1 MVNYYKNVDGKITE
15 INAYETGCWINFTAP
30 DEDELDMLIDKFDID
45 PDFVKSALDAEES
58 SHIDC
63 ENGNA
68 LIIVDMPVAK
78 KNEKSITYHT
88 MPLGIILTDTNVI
101 TLCLRENVIIGE
113 FAEGVVRNAYPQFK
127 TQFVLSIILRVAMKY
142 LQYLKQIDKISDH
155 AEHELRKSMKNKEL
169 IQLLEIEKSLV
180 YFSSSLKA
188 NDATLEKISRGRLIK
203 LYDDDRE
210 FLDDVLIEVRQAID
224 MSNTHLN
231 ILASTM
237 DVFASIISNNLNIV
251 MKVLASITLLS
262 SIPTIISGIY
272 GMNVE
277 YLPFTE
283 KQYWWFPVLM
293 TGAIIAFVAY
303 ILKKKD
309 ML

>member
-1 MVNYYKNVDGKITE
+1 MINYYKNVNGKIAE
-15 INAYETGCWINFTAP
+15 ISSCEVGCWINCTAP
-30 DEDELDMLIDKFDID
+30 DEDEIDMLIDDFNID
-45 PDFVKSALDAEES
+45 PDFLKSALDAEES

-63 ENGNA
+63 EDGNT
-68 LIIVDMPVAK
+68 LIVVDIPVAK

-88 MPLGIILTDTNVI
+88 MPLGIILTETNVI
-101 TLCLRENVIIGE
+101 TLCLRENVVIGE
-113 FAEGVVRNAYPQFK
+113 FAEGAVRNVYPQFK
-127 TQFVLSIILRVAMKY
+127 TQFVLHIILRVAMKY

-188 NDATLEKISRGRLIK
+188 NEATLEKISRGRLVK
-203 LYDDDRE
+203 LYDEDRE
-210 FLDDVLIEVRQAID
+210 LVDDVLIEVRQAID
-224 MSNTHLN
+224 MSNTHMN

-283 KQYWWFPVLM
+283 KQYWWFPVVF
-293 TGAIIAFVAY
+293 TGAIIALVAW
-303 ILKKKD
+303 ILRKKD

>member
-1 MVNYYKNVDGKITE
+1 MVTYYKNVNGKLTE
-15 INAYETGCWINFTAP
+15 VKDYEPECWINCTAP
-30 DEDELDMLIDKFDID
+30 DDDEKDKLIDEFGID
-45 PDFVKSALDAEES
+45 PDFLKSALDEEES

-63 ENGNA
+63 ENGNT
-68 LIIVDMPVAK
+68 LIIVDIPVARK
-78 KNEKSITYHT
+78 SEKSITYHT
-88 MPLGIILTDTNVI
+88 TPLGIIITDTNVI

-113 FAEGVVRNAYPQFK
+113 FAEGVVRNIYPQYK
-127 TQFVLSIILRVAMKY
+127 TQFVLHIILRATIKY

-188 NDATLEKISRGRLIK
+188 NEATLEKIARGRLIK
-203 LYDDDRE
+203 LFEEDRDL
-210 FLDDVLIEVRQAID
+210 LDDVLIEVKQAIE
-224 MSNTHLN
+224 MSNIHMN

-277 YLPFTE
+277 YLPFTQR
-283 KQYWWFPVLM
+283 QYWWFPVIL
-293 TGAIIAFVAY
+293 TGVIVAIIAY

>member
-1 MVNYYKNVDGKITE
+1 MLNYYKNVNGKIAE
-15 INAYETGCWINFTAP
+15 ISSCEVGCWINCTAP
-30 DEDELDMLIDKFDID
+30 DDDEIDMLIDDFNID
-45 PDFVKSALDAEES
+45 PDFLKSALDAEES

-63 ENGNA
+63 ENGNT
-68 LIIVDMPVAK
+68 LIVVDIPVAK

-88 MPLGIILTDTNVI
+88 MPLGIILTETNVI
-101 TLCLRENVIIGE
+101 TLCLRENVVIGE
-113 FAEGVVRNAYPQFK
+113 FAEGAIRNVYPQFK
-127 TQFVLSIILRVAMKY
+127 TQFVLNIILRVAMKY

-188 NDATLEKISRGRLIK
+188 NEATLEKISRGRLVK
-203 LYDDDRE
+203 LYDEDRE
-210 FLDDVLIEVRQAID
+210 LLDDVLIEVRQAID
-224 MSNTHLN
+224 MSNTHMN

-237 DVFASIISNNLNIV
+237 DVFASIISNSLNIV

-283 KQYWWFPVLM
+283 KQYWWFPVVF

-303 ILKKKD
+303 LLRKKD

>member
-1 MVNYYKNVDGKITE
+1 MVTYYKNVKGKLTE
-15 INAYETGCWINFTAP
+15 VKDYEPECWINCTAP
-30 DEDELDMLIDKFDID
+30 DDDEKDKLIDEFGID
-45 PDFVKSALDAEES
+45 PDFLKSALDEEES

-63 ENGNA
+63 ENGNT
-68 LIIVDMPVAK
+68 LIIVDIPVAR

-88 MPLGIILTDTNVI
+88 TPLGIIITDTNVI

-113 FAEGVVRNAYPQFK
+113 FAEGVVRNIYPQYK
-127 TQFVLSIILRVAMKY
+127 TQFVLHIILRATIKY

-188 NDATLEKISRGRLIK
+188 NEATLEKIARGRLIK
-203 LYDDDRE
+203 LFDEDRDL
-210 FLDDVLIEVRQAID
+210 LDDVLIEVKQAIE
-224 MSNTHLN
+224 MSNIHMN

-277 YLPFTE
+277 YLPFTQR
-283 KQYWWFPVLM
+283 QYWWFPVIL
-293 TGAIIAFVAY
+293 TGAIVAVVAY